1 MNGLT
6 KEQQT
11 RLSLISCLNEGQS
24 QLILSGVLAILD
36 SKLQYDVYAGYTQK
50 MLAEELIDDID
61 KMISKAYEKGLYN

>member
-1 MNGLT
+1 
-6 KEQQT
+6 
-11 RLSLISCLNEGQS
+11 
-24 QLILSGVLAILD
+24 VLAILD